1 MTTTTTVPESV
12 VSKILAPQGSKPETK
27 VGQSLTQMAWR
38 RLRRDKLT
46 LLAMGIV
53 LLMTLIAFTAPLTTR
68 WLGVS
73 YTDTDASRTFLPIGS
88 PGHILGTDDLGRD
101 HLARLMYAGQV
112 SLAVGFVAAA
122 ISLVIGVSLG
132 VIAGYYGGVADDVIN
147 WVITTLNSIPGL
159 FLLLL
164 VAAAINNLPA
174 PDRDTPA
181 IAAWFIN
188 LFKNGPA
195 GIILVL
201 GLVGWTGTA
210 RIVRG
215 ETLSLREREFIVSA
229 RTVGAS
235 PVRIMASHILPNLFS
250 VIVITLAIDIG
261 SLILVEAAL
270 SFLGLGI
277 KPPTPSW
284 GNMLTKA
291 QEFFTRGAHLVVLP
305 GLLTFIT
312 VLCLYVTGD
321 GLRDAFDPTAKD

>member
-1 MTTTTTVPESV
+1 MASTTTVDNGVTRIQPPPTEAN
-12 VSKILAPQGSKPETK
+12 KR
-27 VGQSLTQMAWR
+27 VGQSLTQLALR
-38 RLRRDKLT
+38 RLRKDYLT
-46 LLAMGIV
+46 LLAMATVMIMAV
-53 LLMTLIAFTAPLTTR
+53 LAFTAPITTG

-73 YTDTDASRTFLPIGS
+73 YTDTNATRTFLPIGA

-112 SLAVGFVAAA
+112 SLSVAFIAA
-122 ISLVIGVSLG
+122 TISLVIGVSLG
-132 VIAGYYGGVADDVIN
+132 LIAGYYGGLADDIIN
-147 WVITTLNSIPGL
+147 WVITTLNSIPSL

-164 VAAAINNLPA
+164 VAAAINNI
-174 PDRDTPA
+174 DTPGPDTPPL
-181 IAAWFIN
+181 AAYIID
-188 LFKNGPA
+188 LFKNGPF
-195 GIILVL
+195 GLILVL
-201 GLVGWTGTA
+201 GLIGWTGTA

-229 RTVGAS
+229 RTIGAT
-235 PVRIMASHILPNLFS
+235 PLRIMFSHILPNLFS

-291 QEFFTRGAHLVVLP
+291 QEFFTLGGHLVVLP
-305 GLLTFIT
+305 GLLIFIT
-312 VLCLYVTGD
+312 VLCLYVIGD